1 MPFDQSIKMIMIGAA
16 KAGTTSTHYY
26 LRQHPNISLPWRKET
41 HFFIADEEAKQPLTS
56 YMGKSFKEPV
66 TRWSNYLAEF
76 ETKDDEKVRIEICP
90 SYLLVPTAAENIH
103 RRLPN
108 CVITVLLRNPAERFF
123 SDYKFMKMNGE
134 LTPDE
139 RIFKPEEFERDVKSL
154 ASSNAEE
161 KIKIIFERGRYAYL
175 LDRYRAV
182 FPREAIKIHYYE
194 EIREDPNTLMNRLA
208 SYVGLPEFEYNTS
221 EKFMASGSLKNPQ
234 VYKLFKGSTFA
245 KKLMRLLPAKT
256 YQKIRAAFEKNQ
268 IQERS
273 QMPAIARKT
282 LRDLYREEI
291 IRLQSDYGLGE
302 LEWLD

>member
-1 MPFDQSIKMIMIGAA
+1 MPSDQSIKMIMVGAA

-41 HFFIADEEAKQPLTS
+41 HFFIADDEAEKPLNS
-56 YMGKSFKEPV
+56 YMGKNFTEPI
-66 TRWSNYLAEF
+66 TRWANYLAEF

-134 LTPDE
+134 LTPDD
-139 RIFKPEEFERDVKSL
+139 RIFKPEEFERDVTSL
-154 ASSNAEE
+154 TSSKAEE
-161 KIKIIFERGRYAYL
+161 KIKLIFERGRYAFL

-182 FPREAIKIHYYE
+182 FPREAIKIHRYE
-194 EIREDPNTLMNRLA
+194 EIQKDPNALMNQLA

-234 VYKLFKGSTFA
+234 VYKLFKGSRFA
-245 KKLMRLLPAKT
+245 KNLMRLLPTKT
-256 YQKIRAAFEKNQ
+256 YQKIRATFEKNL

-273 QMPAIARKT
+273 QMPPVAKNT

-291 IRLQSDYGLGE
+291 LRLQTDYGLGE
-302 LEWLD
+302 LGWLD